1 MLVHWLHKPEVYLY
15 LSRVEKLQHLEFL
28 YGQLSNVP
36 SHSCVWCTAAH
47 ISRSMMSL
55 KMAWLFKMY

>member
-47 ISRSMMSL
+47 
-55 KMAWLFKMY
+55 FKVNDIP